1 MQLMQQ
7 KMERGSNS
15 FLKKKLEALPSWRPT
30 KTKGKLAQGTHLGES
45 LENGKGGGVLPSI
58 KKRKDQ
64 TKTSTRII
72 SVTIKVI
79 LHLHRQKI
87 FLLLLKY
94 LNLKERNASIIF
106 IIFSVHL
113 HFFHHGHLLP
123 WSLQ

>member
-15 FLKKKLEALPSWRPT
+15 FLKKKLEALPSWGPT

-45 LENGKGGGVLPSI
+45 LENGKVGGVLPSI

-72 SVTIKVI
+72 SVAIKVL
-79 LHLHRQKI
+79 LHLHRQKS
-87 FLLLLKY
+87 FLLLKDI
-94 LNLKERNASIIF
+94 NLKERNARIT
-106 IIFSVHL
+106 SVHL
-113 HFFHHGHLLP
+113 HFAHHGHVLP

>member
-15 FLKKKLEALPSWRPT
+15 FLKKKLEALPSWGPT

-64 TKTSTRII
+64 TKTSTRTI
-72 SVTIKVI
+72 SVAIKVL
-79 LHLHRQKI
+79 LHLHRQKS
-87 FLLLLKY
+87 FLLLKDI
-94 LNLKERNASIIF
+94 NLKERNERIT
-106 IIFSVHL
+106 SVHL
-113 HFFHHGHLLP
+113 HFAHHGHVLP